1 MKKVIFLL
9 VAFPLF
15 ANARKPEKILPKTL
29 EIRTTSWYAEQEK
42 AWSEELS
49 INSKNK
55 PDAWFNYFA
64 SAVYAQESK
73 ETLNSIVGKM
83 NQAVPGSYESLVV
96 KVWKDGFNEQS
107 YDLLQKA
114 YAMQPDKTEA
124 YNLLQAFAE
133 IKLDKPG
140 RASFSKQLYNSSQIS
155 SSLLNYSYNVLMSLE
170 PSAIIITEG
179 ESATAPLYVLQDVLN
194 VRSDVTILN
203 LDWLTNSDY
212 RSRKF
217 SETGLAPWQR
227 EVSNLDEL
235 RKTISAELPQ
245 KNTSRK
251 FYYALTLAKENVSE
265 IKQSLYVVGL
275 ASLHSLAN
283 FDNVAVIKHNLEKEF
298 LMDYLLVDFN
308 GSSKSDAGKVFSSNY
323 LLSMILLY
331 ETYQKEGSL
340 EKARKLRSLMERIA
354 ADSDK
359 KEIIDHYLNG
369 ATGEAIPYFPFAINV
384 KFLEGNFRQVS
395 NNLYAYNTELTNL
408 LYNQFLQYLQANNLA
423 DLYEKYKF
431 DYTGYDE
438 PALSLMK
445 NYSTDRG
452 SSKKNKGYTNY
463 PAVNVSYEAALAY
476 CAWLTDQYNKSAEHK
491 FKKVKF
497 RLPSIDEWQIAAA
510 SIKNPTSWILND
522 QQAEVRL
529 TPKGKEFDK
538 KAELKKVSMNDPEIL
553 YPWFRFFGLK
563 NSPVNTK
570 GCYLGNFKVM
580 EKSVCPGLHKDGI
593 PNGDGFAT
601 MGEVG
606 SYFPNAIG
614 LFDVV
619 GNVAEMTAEKGKACG
634 GSWNHPA
641 QESTIR
647 SINTYAKPDAAVGFR
662 VFMEIIEK

>member
-15 ANARKPEKILPKTL
+15 ANALKPEKILPKTL
-29 EIRTTSWYAEQEK
+29 EIRNTSWYAEQEK
-42 AWSEELS
+42 AWLEELS

-73 ETLNSIVGKM
+73 ETLNSIAAKI
-83 NQAVPGSYESLVV
+83 NHEVPGTYESLVV
-96 KVWKDGFNEQS
+96 KVWNDGFNEHS

-124 YNLLQAFAE
+124 YNLLQTFAE
-133 IKLDKPG
+133 MKLDKHG
-140 RASFSKQLYNSSQIS
+140 RASFSKQLYTSSQIS
-155 SSLLNYSYNVLMSLE
+155 SALLNYSYNVLMSLE

-179 ESATAPLYVLQDVLN
+179 ESTTAPLYVLQDVLN
-194 VRSDVTILN
+194 VRRDVTILN

-217 SETGLAPWQR
+217 SENGLAPWQG

-235 RKTISAELPQ
+235 RKMISAELPQ

-275 ASLHSLAN
+275 ASLHSLTN

-323 LLSMILLY
+323 LLSMILLC

-340 EKARKLRSLMERIA
+340 EKAKKLRSLMERIA
-354 ADSDK
+354 DDSDK

-369 ATGEAIPYFPFAINV
+369 AVDEAIPYFPFAINV

-395 NNLYAYNTELTNL
+395 NNLYAYNTEVTNL
-408 LYNQFLQYLQANNLA
+408 LYNQFLQYLQANNLI

-445 NYSTDRG
+445 NYSADRG

-476 CAWLTDQYNKSAEHK
+476 CAWLTDQYNKSTEHK

-510 SIKNPTSWILND
+510 AIKNPTSWVLND
-522 QQAEVRL
+522 QQVEVRL

-563 NSPVNTK
+563 NSPINNR

-580 EKSVCPGLHKDGI
+580 EKSACPGLHNEGI
-593 PNGDGFAT
+593 PNEDGFAT

-606 SYFPNAIG
+606 SYFPNDIG

-619 GNVAEMTAEKGKACG
+619 GNVAEMTSEKGKACG

-647 SINTYAKPDAAVGFR
+647 NINTYSKPDAAVGFR
-662 VFMEIIEK
+662 VFMEILEK